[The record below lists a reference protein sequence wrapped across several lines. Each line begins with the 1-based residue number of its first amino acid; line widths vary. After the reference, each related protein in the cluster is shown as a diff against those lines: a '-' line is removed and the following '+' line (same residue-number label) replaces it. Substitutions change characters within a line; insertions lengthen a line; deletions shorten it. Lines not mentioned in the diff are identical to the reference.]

1 MKSAVN
7 TLPLL
12 QEINVDKKKKK
23 ITNEQIADFLA
34 VSNGFVSQVFSGTS
48 RITFMDF
55 VNMVRYIYQDEERE
69 RRLIFEFCT
78 GTTKPLNLC
87 VAMEFASVE
96 REYDLLNF
104 LVQKGLNHRNAMVKE
119 CATFYDYVYKRSKG
133 KLKGNKLW
141 AKIMEEKKKPSFIEM
156 KSLHS
161 LIIMYSFIDIRE
173 YNGLLKFAPIEHA
186 EEQEEEKEKKKK
198 GKEKEIGNEYICRS
212 YKIRLE
218 ELKVIAHLMNNE
230 VHESREIA
238 LKAISTENTNDFP
251 AFTASIFHY
260 LGQSYIHEDILKAI
274 EWVQKAKNLLE
285 SFKTDKFEKNIQEF
299 NNTLDFIKIK
309 AKIDLH
315 KIVPRSIAE
324 RAHLSIQL
332 NHKEEAI
339 KILNQRI
346 EESDDVAARPYYYYY
361 LGMATGNKNH
371 LEKSIILFEQHGN
384 KFFAELPKKCLQDL

>member
-1 MKSAVN
+1 M
-7 TLPLL
+7 
-12 QEINVDKKKKK
+12 
-23 ITNEQIADFLA
+23 TNEQIADLLT
-34 VSNGFVSQVFSGTS
+34 VSKGFVSQIFSGTS

-55 VNMVRYIYQDEERE
+55 VKMVRYIYQEEERE

-141 AKIMEEKKKPSFIEM
+141 SKIMDEKKKPSFIEM
-156 KSLHS
+156 KSLQS

-173 YNGLLKFAPIEHA
+173 YNSLLKFAPIEH
-186 EEQEEEKEKKKK
+186 EPEEEKEEEKE
-198 GKEKEIGNEYICRS
+198 GKEKKREIGNDYIRRS
-212 YKIRLE
+212 YKIRIK

-230 VHESREIA
+230 VNAAREIA
-238 LKAISTENTNDFP
+238 LKAISSDNINDFP
-251 AFTASIFHY
+251 TFTASIYHY
-260 LGQSYIHEDILKAI
+260 LGQSFIHEDIIKAI

-332 NHKEEAI
+332 NHQEEAI

-346 EESDDVAARPYYYYY
+346 AESDDVAARPYYYYY
-361 LGMATGNKNH
+361 LGMATKNKTY

-384 KFFAELPKKCLQDL
+384 KFYAELPKKYLRGL

>member
-1 MKSAVN
+1 MN

-23 ITNEQIADFLA
+23 ITNEQIADLLT
-34 VSNGFVSQVFSGTS
+34 VSKGFVSQIFSGTS

-55 VNMVRYIYQDEERE
+55 VKMVRYIYQEEERE

-141 AKIMEEKKKPSFIEM
+141 SKIMDEKKKPSFIEM
-156 KSLHS
+156 KSLQS

-173 YNGLLKFAPIEHA
+173 YNSLLKFAPIEH
-186 EEQEEEKEKKKK
+186 EPEEEKEEEKE
-198 GKEKEIGNEYICRS
+198 GKEKKREIGNDYIRRS
-212 YKIRLE
+212 YKIRIK

-230 VHESREIA
+230 VNAAREIA
-238 LKAISTENTNDFP
+238 LKAISSDNINDFP
-251 AFTASIFHY
+251 TFTASIYHY
-260 LGQSYIHEDILKAI
+260 LGQSFIHEDIIKAI

-332 NHKEEAI
+332 NHQEEAI

-346 EESDDVAARPYYYYY
+346 AESDDVAARPYYYYY
-361 LGMATGNKNH
+361 LGMATKNKTY

-384 KFFAELPKKCLQDL
+384 KFYAELPKKYLRGL